1 MPSASHLPR
10 RLAATVLAAALL
22 PAGGCSTSTGPAG
35 SSPAGS
41 PGSSLAQPDLLPGD
55 VMPQDLERIP
65 DALPGAPPLGEEM
78 RRRLAARLVNQGP
91 GYEPRTRHLH
101 EDGSPVYTNRLFLT
115 SSPYLQQHAHNPVN
129 WFPWG
134 DEAFAL
140 AAELDRPVLLS
151 IGYSTCHWCHVMEE
165 ESFEDPE
172 IAAAINE
179 RYIAIKVDREVRPD
193 VDAIYMRAVQM
204 MSGGRGGWPLNV
216 WLTPDRKPYFGG
228 TYFPARD
235 GDRGTSTGFLKI
247 VKELARIYHEEPEK
261 VAQATSRIVDAI
273 RAGLE
278 ADMPPGQGL
287 PGTGA
292 LDSAAAFYAG
302 QFDPV
307 DGGLNRAPK
316 FPSSLPVR
324 LLLRHHR
331 RTGDSDSLQM
341 AKLTLRK
348 MAEGG
353 MYDQAGGGFHR
364 YSTDARWLVPHF
376 EKMLY
381 DNALL
386 TQAYLEGWQV
396 TGDEQFA
403 EVVREILRYVGRDM
417 TAPGGAF
424 YSATDADSL
433 TPEGHSEEG
442 WFFTWTP
449 AELEEVLG
457 AETARLVSLRFGVTP
472 GGNFEGRNILN
483 VSRPLTDLAA
493 GEGLSVDEVTQ
504 RLNAARES
512 LYEARKSRPAPLR
525 DEKILAAW
533 NGLMISAFARAGLF
547 RSARDGKAENPAFVE
562 DYAFMIGGLLD
573 LYEADGA
580 ARWLRAAVALQDILD
595 EHYGDAE
602 RGGYFTTADDHEEL
616 LAREK
621 PTYDGAEPS
630 GNSVA
635 ALNLLRLA
643 AFTTD
648 DRYRAAA
655 DLLLTGFAPL
665 LEGSPGAVSELLLA
679 LDWRHDRPR
688 EVVVVTAGS
697 AAAAAELLAPVR
709 RTFLP
714 NRILAVVPDTG
725 REAGLED
732 LIPLIQG
739 KVAAEG
745 RATAYV
751 CEHGVCQLPTSDAQV
766 LAEQL
771 ASPAPGG
778 R

>member
-1 MPSASHLPR
+1 
-10 RLAATVLAAALL
+10 
-22 PAGGCSTSTGPAG
+22 
-35 SSPAGS
+35 
-41 PGSSLAQPDLLPGD
+41 
-55 VMPQDLERIP
+55 
-65 DALPGAPPLGEEM
+65 
-78 RRRLAARLVNQGP
+78 
-91 GYEPRTRHLH
+91 
-101 EDGSPVYTNRLFLT
+101 
-115 SSPYLQQHAHNPVN
+115 
-129 WFPWG
+129 
-134 DEAFAL
+134 
-140 AAELDRPVLLS
+140 
-151 IGYSTCHWCHVMEE
+151 
-165 ESFEDPE
+165 
-172 IAAAINE
+172 
-179 RYIAIKVDREVRPD
+179 
-193 VDAIYMRAVQM
+193 
-204 MSGGRGGWPLNV
+204 
-216 WLTPDRKPYFGG
+216 
-228 TYFPARD
+228 
-235 GDRGTSTGFLKI
+235 
-247 VKELARIYHEEPEK
+247 
-261 VAQATSRIVDAI
+261 
-273 RAGLE
+273 
-278 ADMPPGQGL
+278 
-287 PGTGA
+287 
-292 LDSAAAFYAG
+292 
-302 QFDPV
+302 
-307 DGGLNRAPK
+307 
-316 FPSSLPVR
+316 VR

-331 RTGDSDSLQM
+331 RTGDGDSLQM

-364 YSTDARWLVPHF
+364 YSTDAKWLVPHF

-403 EVVREILRYVGRDM
+403 EIVREILRYVGRDM

-433 TPEGHSEEG
+433 TPAGHSEEG

-457 AETARLVSLRFGVTP
+457 AETARLVSLRFGVTSA
-472 GGNFEGRNILN
+472 GNFEGRNILN
-483 VSRPLTDLAA
+483 VSRPLTDLSA
-493 GEGLSVDEVTQ
+493 GEGISVDEITQ
-504 RLNAARES
+504 RLNAAREE

-533 NGLMISAFARAGLF
+533 NGLMISAFARAGLALDEADYVQAAAHAADYVLTSMRDDRGRLF
-547 RSARDGKAENPAFVE
+547 RSSRDGKAENPAFVE

-580 ARWLRAAVALQDILD
+580 VRWLREAVALQDILD

-665 LEGSPGAVSELLLA
+665 LQESPGAVSELMLA

-714 NRILAVVPDTG
+714 NRILAVVPDAG

-771 ASPAPGG
+771 AAPAPGG

>member
-1 MPSASHLPR
+1 MPE
-10 RLAATVLAAALL
+10 
-22 PAGGCSTSTGPAG
+22 
-35 SSPAGS
+35 
-41 PGSSLAQPDLLPGD
+41 
-55 VMPQDLERIP
+55 DLERIP
-65 DALPGAPPLGEEM
+65 AALPGAPPLGDEM
-78 RRRLAARLVNQGP
+78 RRQLAAQLVTLGP
-91 GYEPRTRHLH
+91 DYKPRTRHLH

-165 ESFEDPE
+165 ESFEVPE
-172 IAAAINE
+172 IAAAINQ
-179 RYIAIKVDREVRPD
+179 RDIAIKVDREVRPD
-193 VDAIYMRAVQM
+193 VVALYMRAVQM
-204 MSGGRGGWPLNV
+204 MSGGQGGWPLNA
-216 WLTPDRKPYFGG
+216 WLTPDRKPFYGG

-235 GDRGTSTGFLKI
+235 GDRGARTGFLTI

-261 VAQATSRIVDAI
+261 VQQATGRIVDAI

-278 ADMPPGQGL
+278 GDMPAGQGV
-287 PGTGA
+287 PTVGA
-292 LDSAAAFYAG
+292 LDSAASFYAG

-341 AKLTLRK
+341 ARLTLRK

-364 YSTDARWLVPHF
+364 YSTDVKWLVPHF

-396 TGDEQFA
+396 TGDEQF
-403 EVVREILRYVGRDM
+403 VQIVREILRYVGRDM

-449 AELEEVLG
+449 AELEELLG

-472 GGNFEGRNILN
+472 QGNFEGRTILH
-483 VSRPLTDLAA
+483 VSRPLTDVAKA
-493 GEGLSVDEVTQ
+493 TGLTLDEAVL
-504 RLNAARES
+504 RLDAARET
-512 LYEARKSRPAPLR
+512 LYEARKARPAPLR

-533 NGLMISAFARAGLF
+533 NGLMISAFARAGLALDDASYVQSAGRAADF
-547 RSARDGKAENPAFVE
+547 VLTSMRDDNGRLWRSARDGQAENPAFVE
-562 DYAFMIGGLLD
+562 DYAFMIAGLLD

-580 ARWLRAAVALQDILD
+580 VRWLREAVALQATLD
-595 EHYGDAE
+595 EHYGDE
-602 RGGYFTTADDHEEL
+602 TRGGYFTTADDHEEL

-621 PTYDGAEPS
+621 PSYDGAEPS

-648 DRYRAAA
+648 DGYRAAA
-655 DLLLTGFAPL
+655 DHLLTGFAPL
-665 LEGSPGAVSELLLA
+665 IQGSPGAVSELMLA

-688 EVVVVTAGS
+688 EVVVVTAGRGDG
-697 AAAAAELLAPVR
+697 AAELLAPLR

-714 NRILAVVPDTG
+714 NRVLAVVPDQN
-725 REAGLED
+725 REEDLEN

-739 KVAAEG
+739 KVATDG

-751 CEHGVCQLPTSDAQV
+751 CEHGVCRLPTRDAAV

-771 ASPAPGG
+771 AAEAPGS